1 MRSFL
6 RFLPVFFPV
15 FTRQISR
22 YPPHKIRK
30 TSSKSTLKP
39 NPSKI
44 ETGPKEFLINNL
56 FLIFSY

>member
-30 TSSKSTLKP
+30 TSSKGTLKP

-44 ETGPKEFLINNL
+44 ETGSEEFLINNL
-56 FLIFSY
+56 LLIFSY